1 MEAEQIFRGHSD
13 VEVGKVSERLPWWL
27 SGKEPACQCR
37 RHGFPW
43 VGKILWRREWQPTP
57 VFLPGKFHGQRSLES
72 YSPQSKESDMTEKL
86 TFHSRLS
93 SN

>member
-57 VFLPGKFHGQRSLES
+57 VFFPEESHGQRNLWATVHGI
-72 YSPQSKESDMTEKL
+72 PKELDMTWQLITTAKTE
-86 TFHSRLS
+86 
-93 SN
+93 